1 MNTRRD
7 RKPTRP
13 TQPTRSKAKKSRRKE
28 QAEELVFVPDGLA
41 RRLRRRL
48 GSARR
53 DRRRTTDPTLAR
65 YLRQALRPAFGAK
78 RQVN

>member
-1 MNTRRD
+1 MNTRFY
-7 RKPTRP
+7 RKQKFVP
-13 TQPTRSKAKKSRRKE
+13 
-28 QAEELVFVPDGLA
+28 ELVFVPDGLA

-48 GSARR
+48 GSDRR
-53 DRRRTTDPTLAR
+53 QRRRTTNSTLAR